1 MEKFLHKNQKYIY
14 YLETLW
20 LDAPSVDVQLDV
32 ACDGIVVC
40 VCIAFHRRL
49 SLTHLVPS
57 SEYFMQIRF
66 IYALCI
72 AFDAVATHRLPNA
85 RRVTTRQLSE
95 QMNGCARGINR
106 RVTWN
111 GIDKTIN
118 VFDAKVFPYYDWMR
132 IMSQWIMQVCVCSYV

>member
-1 MEKFLHKNQKYIY
+1 
-14 YLETLW
+14 
-20 LDAPSVDVQLDV
+20 
-32 ACDGIVVC
+32 
-40 VCIAFHRRL
+40 
-49 SLTHLVPS
+49 
-57 SEYFMQIRF
+57 MQIRF

-95 QMNGCARGINR
+95 QMNGCERGINR

-111 GIDKTIN
+111 VIDKTIN